1 MRKTSFLIAMFS
13 MCACVTAASAA
24 DRMKPGLWSMTIK
37 SDAMKNMPKMSPDQ
51 MEAMRKMGVN
61 IPQMQDGGMVVK
73 VCMTKEMVERDQ
85 PPATSQNE
93 SGCQMKN
100 FNRSGDG
107 YSMDMLCDSPN
118 FKGTGTVK
126 GSNPSKESFTSISDF
141 KGTAHGQPANHHQ
154 ETSGKWLAADCGD
167 VKPMSDMMPKK

>member
-13 MCACVTAASAA
+13 MCAFAAAASAA

-37 SDAMKNMPKMSPDQ
+37 SDAMKNMPKIPPEQ

-61 IPQMQDGGMVVK
+61 IPQMQDAGMVMK

-100 FNRSGDG
+100 LTRSGDS
-107 YSMDMLCDSPN
+107 YTMDMLCDSPN
-118 FKGTGTVK
+118 FKGTGTIK
-126 GSNPSKESFTSISDF
+126 GSNPSKESFTSVSDF
-141 KGTAHGQPANHHQ
+141 KGTAHGQPADHHQ

-167 VKPMSDMMPKK
+167 VKPVTAMMPKK